1 MSLNVNKRRRFF
13 VFRKPPSCAAK
24 RTPAVP
30 FGLIEENKGGR
41 DRRFRRCG
49 AHAVSGSVCLPGP
62 LLCQQVFDRVLHSDA
77 LVHSLRIFCRQTEHR
92 RADMSDAARLVTQL
106 HTNFHPFPQMCGHL
120 NASQFYAYR
129 RMTLWDWCVNVMEIA
144 FGLVNANGLLKRG
157 N

>member
-1 MSLNVNKRRRFF
+1 MFLENLPVAKRR
-13 VFRKPPSCAAK
+13 S
-24 RTPAVP
+24 AVP
-30 FGLIEENKGGR
+30 FGLIEESKAGETGGLEDVVLTLYLGPFVCR
-41 DRRFRRCG
+41 DLFSASR
-49 AHAVSGSVCLPGP
+49 SLTVCFTRTPWYT
-62 LLCQQVFDRVLHSDA
+62 LLEYSADRQS
-77 LVHSLRIFCRQTEHR
+77 T
-92 RADMSDAARLVTQL
+92 DMSDAAQLVTRR